1 MRRLEGIKLAI
12 RDTTRRFD
20 LCGREPMF
28 STSRGR
34 WKVNG
39 WEETLERSDFVVIG
53 LSLSLFLFEN
63 EAIMESGIFR
73 DFSLTFDV
81 PNCRNRK

>member
-28 STSRGR
+28 SREMESKWIERGF
-34 WKVNG
+34 G
-39 WEETLERSDFVVIG
+39 ESDFVVIG
-53 LSLSLFLFEN
+53 SLF
-63 EAIMESGIFR
+63 
-73 DFSLTFDV
+73 FSL
-81 PNCRNRK
+81 CSKMKR